1 LKSEIGAC
9 EPPLKSGARRVRIR
23 LGWLAL
29 SAKLSGSNSPGKSD
43 GMTGQD
49 SSDWLGLSGRV
60 CVVTGG
66 GGGIGRATAVS
77 LAGAGAHVAAIDLD
91 ERGLEATGAELRKSG
106 SEHVVTR
113 CDTTSADSVTAASE
127 RIEKS
132 LGPCSVLVN
141 TAAVLRPGGLDT
153 LSLAEWNAV
162 LAVNLTGYF
171 LCAQSFGRQMRK
183 LGRGSLV
190 HIASIAGSHAQ
201 GQSGAYSVSKAGVIM
216 LSRQLANEWGPH
228 GIRSNVVS
236 PGLVVTPMSQSF
248 YDTPGVTE
256 RRTAVVPA
264 RRIGMPQDMADAILY
279 LASDRAS
286 YVNGDEI
293 IVDGGFVNMLMNL
306 VPRPGF

>member
-1 LKSEIGAC
+1 MGTAT
-9 EPPLKSGARRVRIR
+9 A
-23 LGWLAL
+23 
-29 SAKLSGSNSPGKSD
+29 
-43 GMTGQD
+43 MTAQHF
-49 SSDWLGLSGRV
+49 SDWLGLSGRV

-66 GGGIGRATAVS
+66 GGGIGRAVAEN
-77 LAGAGAHVAAIDLD
+77 LARAGARVAAIDLD
-91 ERGLEATGAELRKSG
+91 ARGLE
-106 SEHVVTR
+106 VTR
-113 CDTTSADSVTAASE
+113 ASLRELGSDHIVVNCDTTRDDNVAAAAAT
-127 RIEKS
+127 IEKS

-141 TAAVLRPGGLDT
+141 AAGILRSGAMET

-171 LCAQSFGRQMRK
+171 LCAQIFGRQMRK
-183 LGRGSLV
+183 AGYGSLV
-190 HIASIAGSHAQ
+190 HVSSIAGSHAQ

-216 LSRQLANEWGPH
+216 LSRQLASEWGPQ

-236 PGLVVTPMSQSF
+236 PGMVMTPMSQSF

-256 RRTAVVPA
+256 RRTAVVPS
-264 RRIGMPQDMADAILY
+264 RRIGMPQDIADAILF

-293 IVDGGFVNMLMNL
+293 TVDGGYANMLMNL

>member
-1 LKSEIGAC
+1 
-9 EPPLKSGARRVRIR
+9 
-23 LGWLAL
+23 
-29 SAKLSGSNSPGKSD
+29 
-43 GMTGQD
+43 MTGTD

-66 GGGIGRATAVS
+66 GGGIGRATALSFAKV
-77 LAGAGAHVAAIDLD
+77 GARVAAIDLD
-91 ERGLEATGAELRKSG
+91 ERGLEVTRAELG
-106 SEHVVTR
+106 TLGAGHVT
-113 CDTTSADSVTAASE
+113 
-127 RIEKS
+127 IEKS
-132 LGPCSVLVN
+132 LGPCQVLVN
-141 TAAVLRPGGLDT
+141 TAAVLRPGALET

-171 LCAQSFGRQMRK
+171 VCAQVFGRQMRA

-190 HIASIAGSHAQ
+190 HVASIAGSHAQ

-236 PGLVVTPMSQSF
+236 PGMVVTPMSQSF

-256 RRTAVVPA
+256 RRAAVVPS
-264 RRIGMPQDMADAILY
+264 RRVGMPQDMADAILF

-293 IVDGGFVNMLMNL
+293 TVDGGYANMLMNL
-306 VPRPGF
+306 VPRPGFE

>member
-1 LKSEIGAC
+1 
-9 EPPLKSGARRVRIR
+9 
-23 LGWLAL
+23 
-29 SAKLSGSNSPGKSD
+29 
-43 GMTGQD
+43 MTGME
-49 SSDWLGLSGRV
+49 SSDWLGLSDRV

-77 LAGAGAHVAAIDLD
+77 FAKAGARVAAIDRD
-91 ERGLEATGAELRKSG
+91 ERGLEATLAELRKLG
-106 SEHVVTR
+106 EGHLVVG
-113 CDTTSADSVTAASE
+113 CDTTSTESVTAASE
-127 RIEKS
+127 KIEQS

-141 TAAVLRPGGLDT
+141 TAAILRPGALDT

-171 LCAQSFGRQMRK
+171 LCAQAFGRQMRT

-190 HIASIAGSHAQ
+190 HVASIAGSNAQ

-236 PGLVVTPMSQSF
+236 PGMVITPMSQAF

-256 RRTAVVPA
+256 RRSAVVPM
-264 RRIGMPQDMADAILY
+264 RRVGMPQDMADAILF
-279 LASDRAS
+279 LASDRAG

-293 IVDGGFVNMLMNL
+293 VVDGGYANMLMNL
-306 VPRPGF
+306 VPRPGYE

>member
-1 LKSEIGAC
+1 
-9 EPPLKSGARRVRIR
+9 
-23 LGWLAL
+23 
-29 SAKLSGSNSPGKSD
+29 
-43 GMTGQD
+43 MTGMD

-66 GGGIGRATAVS
+66 GGGIGRATALS
-77 LAGAGAHVAAIDLD
+77 FAQAGARVAAIDLD
-91 ERGLEATGAELRKSG
+91 ERGLEVTRAELGKLDAA
-106 SEHVVTR
+106 HVVAR
-113 CDTTSADSVTAASE
+113 CDTTSAESVTAASE
-127 RIEKS
+127 TIEKS
-132 LGPCSVLVN
+132 LGPCNVLVN
-141 TAAVLRPGGLDT
+141 TAAILRPGALDT

-171 LCAQSFGRQMRK
+171 LCAQVFGRQMRA

-190 HIASIAGSHAQ
+190 HVASIAGSNAQ

-236 PGLVVTPMSQSF
+236 PGMVITPMSQAF

-256 RRTAVVPA
+256 RRSAVVPM
-264 RRIGMPQDMADAILY
+264 RRVGMPQDMADAILF

-293 IVDGGFVNMLMNL
+293 MVDGGYANMLMNL
-306 VPRPGF
+306 VPRPGFE

>member
-1 LKSEIGAC
+1 
-9 EPPLKSGARRVRIR
+9 
-23 LGWLAL
+23 
-29 SAKLSGSNSPGKSD
+29 
-43 GMTGQD
+43 MTGME

-66 GGGIGRATAVS
+66 GGGIGRATALS
-77 LAGAGAHVAAIDLD
+77 FAKAGVRVAAIDRD
-91 ERGLEATGAELRKSG
+91 ERGLEVTKAELRKLG
-106 SEHVVTR
+106 DGHVLVT
-113 CDTTSADSVTAASE
+113 CDTTSEESVTAASE
-127 RIEKS
+127 KIEKS

-141 TAAVLRPGGLDT
+141 TAAILRPGALDT

-171 LCAQSFGRQMRK
+171 ICAQVFGRQMRQ

-190 HIASIAGSHAQ
+190 HVSSIAGSNAQ

-236 PGLVVTPMSQSF
+236 PGMVITPMSQAF

-256 RRTAVVPA
+256 RRSAVVPM
-264 RRIGMPQDMADAILY
+264 RRVGMPQDMADAILF
-279 LASDRAS
+279 LASDRAG
-286 YVNGDEI
+286 YINGDEI
-293 IVDGGFVNMLMNL
+293 MVDGGYANMLMNL
-306 VPRPGF
+306 VPRPGFE